1 MFYKRLFLKKF
12 KKLVGICNLQ
22 SETLIKKDSFIDVF
36 CKGISSAHSLA
47 SFRLLSTSKMK
58 KYKTCPHAMLSDDFF
73 NVDIKRKAAMS
84 YYTLP
89 VILNGNEANS
99 VGNFLFQVKNKESR
113 TTS

>member
-1 MFYKRLFLKKF
+1 
-12 KKLVGICNLQ
+12 
-22 SETLIKKDSFIDVF
+22 
-36 CKGISSAHSLA
+36 
-47 SFRLLSTSKMK
+47 
-58 KYKTCPHAMLSDDFF
+58 MLSDDFF

-84 YYTLP
+84 YYILP